1 MNLKDCNGK
10 VPVFVGGAA
19 PYKVVDFPTRKA
31 FNLMY
36 KRSNPVMQDKIWSIL
51 KMRTAGHT
59 HGEVG
64 KKHDLT
70 PERIRQIEAKF
81 LRRVAASLTTD
92 SP

>member
-19 PYKVVDFPTRKA
+19 PYKVVDYPTRKA
-31 FNLMY
+31 FDLMY
-36 KRSNPVMQDKIWSIL
+36 KRSNPAMQDKIWSIL
-51 KMRTAGHT
+51 KMRSAGHT

-70 PERIRQIEAKF
+70 PERIRQVEAKF

>member
-19 PYKVVDFPTRKA
+19 PYRVVDFPTRTA
-31 FNLMY
+31 FDLMY
-36 KRSNPVMQDKIWSIL
+36 KRSNTVMQDKIWSIL
-51 KMRTAGHT
+51 KMRSAGRPLR
-59 HGEVG
+59 EVG
-64 KKHDLT
+64 KEHDLT

-81 LRRVAASLTTD
+81 LRKVAASLTTD

>member
-19 PYKVVDFPTRKA
+19 PYKVVDFPTRREFA
-31 FNLMY
+31 LMY
-36 KRSNPVMQDKIWSIL
+36 KRSNFAMQDKIWNIL
-51 KMRTAGHT
+51 KMRSAGHIYRDVAERY
-59 HGEVG
+59 G
-64 KKHDLT
+64 LT